1 MLGNLR
7 ISYKLL
13 MIVGLSV
20 LGIAAVAGLGLS
32 ALWANLMEDR
42 RAKLQ
47 DIVTLARETLDYNN
61 QVSRQAGLSEADA
74 VERAKALLRT
84 MRFGKD
90 DYVYAISMQGVAVS
104 NPNPKVEGK
113 NLIEVADSDGIGIKP
128 AGPAGQWNQ
137 LSRR

>member
-61 QVSRQAGLSEADA
+61 QVSRQAGLSEADT

-113 NLIEVADSDGIGIKP
+113 NLIEVADSDGIFFVRQQIELAPKG
-128 AGPAGQWNQ
+128 GDV
-137 LSRR
+137 